1 MKDTKVLNFIKVLS
15 FNIIETV
22 IIFFLGN
29 IFNVDMNIRIM
40 FMVTFFLT
48 RMIIGKPKHYNKAY
62 RCALWSF
69 LVFTSLYSLS
79 SLDLIAIIF
88 LTIFTGFVSTGRADT
103 KEMLMWKQN
112 NSNYKDIEEYIKYN
126 AMNDKLLD
134 FEKKLKEIDNVSFL
148 IYKYRFRKHLSFT
161 QISERL
167 DGMESPRIAEK
178 LGQIALSIR
187 VHCGI

>member
-1 MKDTKVLNFIKVLS
+1 MKDTKVLNFVKVLG

-48 RMIIGKPKHYNKAY
+48 RMVIGKPKHYNKAY

-79 SLDLIAIIF
+79 NLDLIAIVF
-88 LTIFTGFVSTGRADT
+88 LTIFTGFVSTGRADVH
-103 KEMLMWKQN
+103 EMFMWKQN
-112 NSNYKDIEEYIKYN
+112 NSKYEDIEEYIKYN
-126 AMNDKLLD
+126 SMNDELLD
-134 FEKKLKEIDNVSFL
+134 FEKKLKETDNLSFL
-148 IYKYRFRKHLSFT
+148 IYKYRFRDHLSFS
-161 QISERL
+161 QISEKL

>member
-1 MKDTKVLNFIKVLS
+1 MKDTKVLNFVKVLS

-22 IIFFLGN
+22 IIFLLGN

-103 KEMLMWKQN
+103 REMFMWKQN
-112 NSNYKDIEEYIKYN
+112 NSKYEDIEEYIKYN

-134 FEKKLKEIDNVSFL
+134 FEKKLKETDNVSFL
-148 IYKYRFRKHLSFT
+148 IYKYRFREHLSFA